1 MGGVV
6 GVDGGECAQDARARA
21 EGDER
26 GIRADIRDNR
36 IQLAPCIRE
45 NLVLVVGLGFDAGRV
60 CKRVGERIQVWEFKE
75 VPSLHMV
82 RVSVPDTTTSCGG
95 NRRVNNVHVQ
105 VASDEA
111 IT

>member
-1 MGGVV
+1 
-6 GVDGGECAQDARARA
+6 
-21 EGDER
+21 
-26 GIRADIRDNR
+26 
-36 IQLAPCIRE
+36 
-45 NLVLVVGLGFDAGRV
+45 VLVVGLGFDAGRV

-82 RVSVPDTTTSCGG
+82 RASVPDTTTNCGG